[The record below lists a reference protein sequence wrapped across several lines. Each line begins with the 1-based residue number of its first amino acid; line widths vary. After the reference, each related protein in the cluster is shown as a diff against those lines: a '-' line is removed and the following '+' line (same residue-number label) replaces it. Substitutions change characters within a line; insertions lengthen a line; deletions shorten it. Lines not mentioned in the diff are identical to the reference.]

1 MVQEIFYDYLTD
13 FMKVFVDDFSVAG
26 DRAKHL
32 FHLRLCLQRC
42 RDTRLKLNPAKCAF
56 AVKSG
61 ILLGHIVS
69 KEGLSIDPNKVKAIQ
84 EMKPPGNSKELE
96 RFIGKVKWHTQ
107 FVKYLAHV
115 ACPLYQLT
123 RKDALFAW
131 TADCQYSFELLKK
144 MLTKAPVMVSPDWT
158 KIFHVY
164 TDASDRALGGT
175 LMQEKT
181 IGYLQPIYY
190 ASKSMTKIEKNYNTT
205 EREALGII
213 YAVAK
218 FRHYL
223 LGNKFVLHVDHQA
236 LVYIVNKASIVG
248 KMARWMLILQEF
260 DFVIQHTPG
269 KENAV
274 ADFLSRLEEPGTD
287 QGVADDLP
295 DAALFSLT
303 SAQEDDWYEQMRNFI
318 MDYSFPHQWSRDKKR
333 RLALRSRDFTIIA
346 GQLYK
351 KGIDQICRR
360 CVPEHEKNG
369 ILMEAHQ
376 GITGGHQAA
385 EITKRKILQ
394 AGLWW
399 PTMSKDAHFFT
410 KNCDLCQR
418 LGQPTDRDRMPIY
431 PVIPLQPFAKW
442 GLDFIGPIKPKAQST
457 GCEYIL
463 VATDYFTKWA
473 EAKALRNNT
482 AAEVA
487 KFLYENIMT
496 RFGCPVEL
504 VSDQG
509 THFLNQVME
518 ELTTKHMI
526 IHKKS
531 STYHP
536 QCNGQAESTN
546 KILVKTLKKII
557 EGHKKDWDR
566 KLNSALWAYR
576 TSYKVTTGMTPFRM
590 AYGLEAV
597 VPMEFMVPSLRMA
610 MQEKLPME
618 KAREER
624 IQELLNLEEDR
635 QQSILVTE
643 AVQKRRKAWA
653 DRHGKQKVFT
663 KGDHVL
669 IFNSKLGKHPGK
681 LKLRWIGP
689 CIIEDETAPGAFTLR
704 NLDGTRRPGVV
715 NGCRM
720 KPYYGMRQPIASPQ
734 ILSIRCEPIAE
745 DRLQKMTEENHRGKQ
760 AKEYTTKKKERKMQ
774 KCKERLNKNDE
785 ATIKE
790 ATLNEATINEANANH
805 GIAINLEGSND
816 TQIKEKKSKEKSKHD
831 TNKAASTNNSSRS
844 EQQDCVKSNM
854 SKAKVTSKALQPI
867 LLPTVPSL
875 NNSKSDEWATKVGFR
890 RLLCQNWLVLAQPQG
905 AEDLIRNFV
914 ETGSVVEPGRLP
926 MLVDK
931 QLVHEVLGL
940 HNEGVTDPEQAYP
953 VQNEIPSTGQMRQ
966 TKNVAD
972 PERRSQFQFYL
983 HNVVH
988 MAKNEDMSIKNY
1000 SRLRAAEEGTE
1011 IDWASVY
1018 VENLAKRAATVWEKG
1033 GPTVVHAHLRALAQ
1047 AAPTD
1052 PEARKQI
1059 VPNKEPTTMLP
1070 GTLPKPALVVGETTA
1085 GTSKRD
1091 TPISFKD
1098 IGNPKKV
1105 NPFDKVEEL
1114 VSRKMKKIVRTNSR
1128 CYPASQTNI
1137 TTARAAARSTP
1148 TRASASSITATTSG
1162 GGESGSTSKTKRGK
1176 RQREGKGRDRWRKHH
1191 HHQSHK

>member
-1 MVQEIFYDYLTD
+1 MFAWSYTDMEGIDPKFYQHKINLKEGAVPVKQQRYRMNPNYAKQVKEEIDRLLRVGFIYPVEKATWISPIVIVPKKNMKIRVCVDYRRLNAATIPDPFPLPFTDSLLDEVAGKEMYTFLDGFSGYNQVKMAAEDRDKTAFITEWGVFVATVMMFGLKNAPATFQRMVQEIFYDYLTD

-69 KEGLSIDPNKVKAIQ
+69 KKGLSIDPDKVKAIQ
-84 EMKPPGNSKELE
+84 EMKPPSNSKELE
-96 RFIGKVKWHTQ
+96 RFMGKVKWHTR

-123 RKDALFAW
+123 KKDALFAW
-131 TADCQYSFELLKK
+131 TADCQHSFELLKK

-164 TDASDRALGGT
+164 TDASDRALGGA

-190 ASKSMTKIEKNYNTT
+190 ASKSMSKTEKNYNTT

-295 DAALFSLT
+295 DAALFNLT
-303 SAQEDDWYEQMRNFI
+303 STQEDDWYEQIRNFI

-351 KGIDQICRR
+351 RGIDQICRR

-376 GITGGHQAA
+376 GIAGGHQAA
-385 EITKRKILQ
+385 EITKRKVLQ

-399 PTMSKDAHFFT
+399 PTLSKDAYFFT

-442 GLDFIGPIKPKAQST
+442 GLDFIGPIKPKSQST

-635 QQSILVTE
+635 QQSILITE

-653 DRHGKQKVFT
+653 DRHGKQKVFN

-689 CIIEDETAPGAFTLR
+689 CIIEEETAPGAFTLR

-720 KPYYGMRQPIASPQ
+720 KPYYGMKQSIAPPQ
-734 ILSIRCEPIAE
+734 ILSIRCEPIVE
-745 DRLQKMTEENHRGKQ
+745 GHLKKMTEENRRGKQ
-760 AKEYTTKKKERKMQ
+760 AKEYTIKKKERKMQ

-785 ATIKE
+785 AT
-790 ATLNEATINEANANH
+790 
-805 GIAINLEGSND
+805 
-816 TQIKEKKSKEKSKHD
+816 
-831 TNKAASTNNSSRS
+831 
-844 EQQDCVKSNM
+844 
-854 SKAKVTSKALQPI
+854 
-867 LLPTVPSL
+867 
-875 NNSKSDEWATKVGFR
+875 
-890 RLLCQNWLVLAQPQG
+890 
-905 AEDLIRNFV
+905 
-914 ETGSVVEPGRLP
+914 
-926 MLVDK
+926 
-931 QLVHEVLGL
+931 
-940 HNEGVTDPEQAYP
+940 
-953 VQNEIPSTGQMRQ
+953 
-966 TKNVAD
+966 
-972 PERRSQFQFYL
+972 
-983 HNVVH
+983 
-988 MAKNEDMSIKNY
+988 
-1000 SRLRAAEEGTE
+1000 
-1011 IDWASVY
+1011 
-1018 VENLAKRAATVWEKG
+1018 
-1033 GPTVVHAHLRALAQ
+1033 
-1047 AAPTD
+1047 
-1052 PEARKQI
+1052 
-1059 VPNKEPTTMLP
+1059 
-1070 GTLPKPALVVGETTA
+1070 
-1085 GTSKRD
+1085 
-1091 TPISFKD
+1091 FK
-1098 IGNPKKV
+1098 
-1105 NPFDKVEEL
+1105 
-1114 VSRKMKKIVRTNSR
+1114 
-1128 CYPASQTNI
+1128 
-1137 TTARAAARSTP
+1137 
-1148 TRASASSITATTSG
+1148 
-1162 GGESGSTSKTKRGK
+1162 
-1176 RQREGKGRDRWRKHH
+1176 
-1191 HHQSHK
+1191 